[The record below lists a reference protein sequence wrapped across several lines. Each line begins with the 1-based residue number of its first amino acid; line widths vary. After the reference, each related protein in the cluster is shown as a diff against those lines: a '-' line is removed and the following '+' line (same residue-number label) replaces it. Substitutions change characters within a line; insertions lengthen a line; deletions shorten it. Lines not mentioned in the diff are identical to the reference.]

1 MRLALLLSLLQASP
15 ADPARER
22 AWRED
27 LDSAVT
33 VFLAKD
39 RSFSPAARRAFERRV
54 RGLRDSVA
62 VLEDDALIV
71 RLAAAVAS
79 AGNAHTR
86 LYLLRNRT
94 ALRRLPVR
102 VWWFGD
108 ELRVVRAREEHADL
122 VGARLTHL
130 AGRPVREVA
139 RLVAPLYA
147 GSAGW
152 KRYMSTYTM
161 TSPEVLHG
169 LGLRADTSG
178 VEIRAVTRG
187 GGTVRRVLVPLPLQ
201 KTNEPTEAWW
211 DLGPMHPGRQGPW
224 TSPLPSDT
232 ARLPLYLRY
241 PTRNYWT
248 AWLPESR
255 TLYLNY
261 QRAQD
266 QPGGETTRAFGERL
280 LAEIAERAPAR
291 LVIDLRFNT
300 GGNLDLAEPL
310 FERISELPLARE
322 RGRLFVIVG
331 RTTFSAGIT
340 PAVALQERT
349 RGLFIGE
356 PVGDVLDTWS
366 EGGNIVLP
374 NSKLTMHYADRF
386 HSYSNVEHPD
396 YKPYVRDYSLP
407 RFRIDVPVS
416 PTFAQWVAG
425 KDPAMEAI
433 LRWRAA
439 PASRP

>member
-1 MRLALLLSLLQASP
+1 MRLALLVLALQVP
-15 ADPARER
+15 PDTVRER

-27 LDSAVT
+27 LDSALT

-39 RSFSPAARRAFERRV
+39 RSFSPVARRAFERRV
-54 RGLRDSVA
+54 RALRDSVG
-62 VLEDDALIV
+62 VLDDDALIV
-71 RLAAAVAS
+71 RLATAVAS
-79 AGNAHTR
+79 ADNAHTR

-94 ALRRLPVR
+94 ALRRLPIR

-108 ELRVVRAREEHADL
+108 ELRVVRAREDQADL
-122 VGARLTHL
+122 AGARITHV
-130 AGRPVREVA
+130 AGRPVHEVA

-147 GSAGW
+147 GSRGW
-152 KRYMSTYTM
+152 KRYIATYTM

-169 LGLRADTSG
+169 LGLRADTSA
-178 VEIRAVTRG
+178 VEVRAVTRAG
-187 GGTVRRVLVPLPLQ
+187 RAVRRALAPLPLQ
-201 KTNEPTEAWW
+201 RTNEPTEAWW
-211 DLGPMHPGRQGPW
+211 DLGPLHPGRQGPW
-224 TSPLPSDT
+224 VSPLPSDT

-241 PTRNYWT
+241 PTQNYWT
-248 AWLPESR
+248 AWLPESG

-266 QPGGETTRAFGERL
+266 QPGGETTRAFGDRL

-310 FERISELPLARE
+310 FERISELPLASE

-331 RTTFSAGIT
+331 RTTFSAGMT

-349 RGLFIGE
+349 RAIFVGE
-356 PVGDVLDTWS
+356 PLGDALDYWS

-374 NSKLTMHYADRF
+374 NSRLTMHYADRF
-386 HSYSNVEHPD
+386 HSYSRVEHPEN
-396 YKPYVRDYSLP
+396 KPYVRDYALDH
-407 RFRIDVPVS
+407 FRIDVPVS
-416 PTFAQWVAG
+416 LTFAQWLAG
-425 KDPAMEAI
+425 QDPAMDAV
-433 LRWRAA
+433 LRWGR
-439 PASRP
+439 

>member
-1 MRLALLLSLLQASP
+1 MRLALLLLALQVPS
-15 ADPARER
+15 ADTARER

-27 LDSAVT
+27 LDSALT
-33 VFLAKD
+33 VFLTKE
-39 RSFSPAARRAFERRV
+39 RSFSPVARRAFERRV
-54 RGLRDSVA
+54 RGLRDSVR
-62 VLEDDALIV
+62 VLEDDALVV
-71 RLAAAVAS
+71 RLATAVAS
-79 AGNAHTR
+79 AENAHTR

-94 ALRRLPVR
+94 VLHRLPVR

-108 ELRVVRAREEHADL
+108 ELRVVRAREDQADL
-122 VGARLTHL
+122 LGARITHI
-130 AGRPVREVA
+130 AGRPVHEVA

-152 KRYMSTYTM
+152 KRYIATYTM

-178 VEIRAVTRG
+178 VEIRAVTRAG
-187 GGTVRRVLVPLPLQ
+187 SAVRLLVPLPLQ

-224 TSPLPSDT
+224 VSPLPSDT
-232 ARLPLYLRY
+232 TRLPLYLRY
-241 PTRNYWT
+241 PTQNYWT
-248 AWLPESR
+248 AWLPGSR

-266 QPGGETTRAFGERL
+266 QPDGETTRAFGDRL
-280 LAEIAERAPAR
+280 LAEIAERDPAR

-310 FERISELPLARE
+310 FDRIAALPLARE

-331 RTTFSAGIT
+331 RTTFSAGMT

-349 RGLFIGE
+349 RAIFVGE
-356 PVGDVLDTWS
+356 PLGDALDYWS

-374 NSKLTMHYADRF
+374 NSRLTMHYADRF
-386 HSYSNVEHPD
+386 HSYSRVEHPE
-396 YKPYVRDYSLP
+396 YKPYVRDYALD
-407 RFRIDVPVS
+407 RFRLDVPVS
-416 PTFAQWVAG
+416 LTFAQWLAG
-425 KDPAMEAI
+425 RDPAMETV
-433 LRWRAA
+433 LRWR
-439 PASRP
+439 R

>member
-1 MRLALLLSLLQASP
+1 MRLLLALALLQSPP
-15 ADPARER
+15 ADYARER

-27 LDSAVT
+27 LDSALT

-39 RSFSPAARRAFERRV
+39 RSFSPAARRAFDRRV
-54 RGLRDSVA
+54 RGLRDSSA
-62 VLEDDALIV
+62 LLDDDALVV

-79 AGNAHTR
+79 ARNAHTR

-108 ELRVVRAREEHADL
+108 ELRVVRARAEHADL
-122 VGARLTHL
+122 MGARITHV
-130 AGRPVREVA
+130 AGRPVPEVA

-152 KRYMSTYTM
+152 QRYMSTYTM

-169 LGLRADTSG
+169 LGLRADTTG
-178 VEIRAVTRG
+178 VELRAVTRG
-187 GGTVRRVLVPLPLQ
+187 GGAVRRVLVPLPLQ

-224 TSPLPSDT
+224 VSPLPSDT

-241 PTRNYWT
+241 PTQNYWT
-248 AWLPESR
+248 AWLPASR

-310 FERISELPLARE
+310 FERIAALPLARE

-331 RTTFSAGIT
+331 RTTFSAGMT
-340 PAVALQERT
+340 PAVALQQRT
-349 RGLFIGE
+349 RAVFVGE
-356 PVGDVLDTWS
+356 PLGDALDYWS

-374 NSKLTMHYADRF
+374 NSRLTMHYADRF
-386 HSYSNVEHPD
+386 HSYSNIEHAA
-396 YKPYVRDYSLP
+396 YRPYVRDYALD

-416 PTFAQWVAG
+416 LTFAQWLAG
-425 KDPAMEAI
+425 RDTAMNAI
-433 LRWRAA
+433 LRWRAG
-439 PASRP
+439 RRTRD